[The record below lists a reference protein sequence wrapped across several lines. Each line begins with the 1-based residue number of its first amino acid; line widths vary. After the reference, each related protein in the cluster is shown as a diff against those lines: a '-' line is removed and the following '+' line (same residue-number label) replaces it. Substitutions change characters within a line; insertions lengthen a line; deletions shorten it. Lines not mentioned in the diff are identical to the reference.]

1 MSTRFFDFHD
11 VSLAVSSGE
20 EAVAAAVA
28 GRLRHFAVDEGDGRA
43 LRFDFQVVTSADAH
57 DVCRPA
63 TEGRPVYDPPA
74 GEVSFFDEE
83 DRLYIDYEGRVRV
96 DGDAGSGSV
105 RISVVDGERGNLWL
119 LSRPMFTLPFVELLK
134 RRGLFSVHAAGVAVD
149 GRAVLIAGPSG
160 AGKSTLAVALARA
173 GLGFLGDDMLFLH
186 RNGDGVTVL
195 SFPDEVDVAS
205 STAAWFPELAELA
218 SCTPEPGWS
227 KHRLRAEDVYGSAF
241 VAESKPAVV
250 LFPRIGGK
258 SDTTVTPMS
267 PEEALLELAPNV
279 LLTEQHSSQA
289 HLHALG
295 ELVRVC
301 DLYRVE
307 VGRDF
312 ERIPSLV
319 ADLAA

>member
-28 GRLRHFAVDEGDGRA
+28 GRLRHFAVDEGDRA

-96 DGDAGSGSV
+96 DGDAGRGSV
-105 RISVVDGERGNLWL
+105 RISVVDGERANLWL

-160 AGKSTLAVALARA
+160 AGKSTLAVALTRA
-173 GLGFLGDDMLFLH
+173 GLGFLGDDMLSQRRRRHGPF
-186 RNGDGVTVL
+186 V
-195 SFPDEVDVAS
+195 
-205 STAAWFPELAELA
+205 
-218 SCTPEPGWS
+218 PG
-227 KHRLRAEDVYGSAF
+227 R
-241 VAESKPAVV
+241 
-250 LFPRIGGK
+250 
-258 SDTTVTPMS
+258 
-267 PEEALLELAPNV
+267 
-279 LLTEQHSSQA
+279 
-289 HLHALG
+289 
-295 ELVRVC
+295 
-301 DLYRVE
+301 
-307 VGRDF
+307 GR
-312 ERIPSLV
+312 RR
-319 ADLAA
+319 